1 MSEYDLR
8 SAFPLNDKEFVVHGT
23 SWICRLAEVSD
34 QRPADDRLSWYL
46 VFQSAH
52 DRAGKPVETRKL
64 EIVTSATRLL
74 ESGFP
79 EDLDDRLVEWLF
91 TDEQD
96 GRREWLDY

>member
-8 SAFPLNDKEFVVHGT
+8 SAFPLNDKDFVVHGT
-23 SWICRLAEVSD
+23 TWTCRLAEVSD
-34 QRPADDRLSWYL
+34 QRPEADRLSWYL
-46 VFQSAH
+46 IFQT
-52 DRAGKPVETRKL
+52 GKDESKPLETRKL
-64 EIVTSATRLL
+64 EIVTPATRLL

-91 TDEQD
+91 TEEQD